1 MIPLHLPY
9 YTQSARDSVKNFV
22 LGLNEKDFHTE
33 LCKRFESDFNLK
45 NTYLTKSC
53 TNALEAIAL
62 LLELK
67 SGDEV
72 IIPSYTFV
80 STANAF
86 VVFGA
91 TIVYADSCSNHP
103 NVSVDSI
110 FASITNKTKAIVVM
124 HYGGVAID
132 KLNELREECDKRNIF
147 LIEDAAHCM
156 GAYLEKK
163 HLGNFGH
170 ASTFSFHESKNITS
184 IEGGLLVINHE
195 PWLKKVDSIINKG
208 TNRKEFEKKQASFYE
223 WVSLG
228 SSFKMNSL
236 HAAILVE
243 QIKYVNEINE
253 KRIQLYNYY
262 ASELFSLKSN
272 QLLNYTVPAENYRH
286 NAHNFWIE
294 LQTEKKR
301 NELQYYLAEKEI
313 FSTFHYLALHNSPY
327 GKKFNKGI
335 NLPNAEKFEKT
346 LLRIPL
352 FFQQTLEQ
360 ASTVVKEIKNF
371 FSE

>member
-22 LGLNEKDFHTE
+22 LGLNEKDFHAE
-33 LCKRFESDFNLK
+33 LCQRFKNDFNLE

-53 TNALEAIAL
+53 TNALEIIAL

-86 VVFGA
+86 AIFGA
-91 TIVYADSCSNHP
+91 TIVYADSCTNHP
-103 NVSVDSI
+103 NVSYDSI
-110 FASITNKTKAIVVM
+110 LSSINQNTKAIVVM
-124 HYGGVAID
+124 HYGGVAVGD
-132 KLNELREECDKRNIF
+132 LQKLRMECDKRNIF

-156 GAYLEKK
+156 GAYLKDK
-163 HLGNFGH
+163 HLGTFGH
-170 ASTFSFHESKNITS
+170 VSTFSFHESKNITS

-195 PWLKKVDSIINKG
+195 PWLQKVDAIINKG
-208 TNRKEFEKKQASFYE
+208 TNRKEFEKKQAAFYE

-253 KRIQLYNYY
+253 RRIQLYNFY
-262 ASELFSLKSN
+262 ASELNSLKSN
-272 QLLNYTVPAENYRH
+272 NYFAFNLPDSDCKH

-294 LQTEKKR
+294 LQTEQKR
-301 NELQYYLAEKEI
+301 NELQDYLKSKEI

-327 GKKFNKGI
+327 GKKYNRGKK
-335 NLPNAEKFEKT
+335 LPNAEKFEKT
-346 LLRIPL
+346 LLRLPL
-352 FFQQTLEQ
+352 YFQQTIEQ
-360 ASTVVKEIKNF
+360 ANIVVVELKNF
-371 FSE
+371 FVK